1 MLLWRSGALGDTLL
15 LLPALAALR
24 QAFPHQRIV
33 AVGKPASLA
42 PATWQGLID
51 AVLDAGDRRLA
62 PLLTGEP
69 PAPGALPQGLET
81 AVVWSGR
88 ADTIARGLERAGLT
102 RIIAAAILPDGPMP
116 MASYYLRT
124 LAPLLAAATMQAP
137 PLARKDTGSAWPSPR
152 CSPVPAFDEGGR
164 TAPCAPRAPIVP
176 RALRTRTSPSPALPN
191 PYTLA
196 APLSARLSTD
206 EAWTTV
212 RQALGNERAAGEG
225 RQWPVVLFHPGAGSH
240 LKRWPLDRYLV
251 LARMLRADGLAV
263 AWTVGPGEEDLRA
276 ALRNAGEEAAVL
288 PPLDVACLAAVLE
301 RAAVCVS
308 ADCGVAHLAALLAV
322 PVVALFGPTDAAVWG
337 PPGPHTSVL
346 RLKLP
351 CAPCAP
357 SGDTTVIK
365 ACPSRLCLRALPV
378 RPVYEAIRA
387 KL

>member
-15 LLPALAALR
+15 LLSALAALR
-24 QAFPHQRIV
+24 QAFPHRRIV

-51 AVLDAGDRRLA
+51 DILDADDRRLA
-62 PLLTGEP
+62 PLLMGEP
-69 PAPGALPQGLET
+69 PAPGVLPEGLET

-88 ADTIARGLERAGLT
+88 SDAIARGLERAGLA
-102 RIIAAAILPDGPMP
+102 RIIAAPILPDGPMP

-124 LAPLLAAATMQAP
+124 LAPLLAAATMQSP
-137 PLARKDTGSAWPSPR
+137 LLARKGSGSAWRSPR
-152 CSPVPAFDEGGR
+152 CSPVPAFDGGGR
-164 TAPCAPRAPIVP
+164 ATSRASHAPILP
-176 RALRTRTSPSPALPN
+176 RALRTLTSPSPALPI

-196 APLSARLSTD
+196 APLSAHLATD
-206 EAWTTV
+206 EAWTTL
-212 RQALGNERAAGEG
+212 RRDAGAGQERNQEQQ
-225 RQWPVVLFHPGAGSH
+225 RPVVLFHPGAGSH

-263 AWTVGPGEEDLRA
+263 AWTVGPGEEDLRT
-276 ALRNAGEEAAVL
+276 ALRDAGEEASLL

-308 ADCGVAHLAALLAV
+308 GDCGVAHLAALLGV
-322 PVVALFGPTDAAVWG
+322 PVVALFGPTADAIWA

-346 RLKLP
+346 RLELP
-351 CAPCAP
+351 CAPCAL
-357 SGDTTVIK
+357 SGDTTVMK
-365 ACPSRLCLRALPV
+365 ACPSRLCLRSLPAA
-378 RPVYEAIRA
+378 PVYEAVRA

>member
-24 QAFPHQRIV
+24 QVFPHRRIV

-51 AVLDAGDRRLA
+51 DILDAGDRRLA
-62 PLLTGEP
+62 PLLMGEP
-69 PAPGALPQGLET
+69 PAPGVLPEGLET

-88 ADTIARGLERAGLT
+88 ADTIARGLERASLT
-102 RIIAAAILPDGPMP
+102 RIIAAPILPDGPMP

-124 LAPLLAAATMQAP
+124 LAPLLAAATMQSP
-137 PLARKDTGSAWPSPR
+137 PLARKGPGGARRSLH
-152 CSPVPAFDEGGR
+152 CLPVPAFDGGGR
-164 TAPCAPRAPIVP
+164 ATPRAPHTPILP
-176 RALRTRTSPSPALPN
+176 QALHALTSPSPALPI

-206 EAWTTV
+206 EAWTTL
-212 RQALGNERAAGEG
+212 RQDVGNDRTAGEG
-225 RQWPVVLFHPGAGSH
+225 RQRPVVLFHPGAGSR

-263 AWTVGPGEEDLRA
+263 AWTVGPGEEDLRG
-276 ALRNAGEEAAVL
+276 ALRNTGEEAALL

-308 ADCGVAHLAALLAV
+308 ADCGVAHLAALLGV
-322 PVVALFGPTDAAVWG
+322 PVVALFGPTDAAVWA
-337 PPGPHTSVL
+337 PPGPYTTVL
-346 RLKLP
+346 QLELP

-378 RPVYEAIRA
+378 RPVYEAVRA